1 MLDSTTVL
9 VQQAVSH
16 YQVPRGCVDVAVKA
30 FRPMGEIEI
39 PRLINRFFRE
49 IKISSTLNHENIV
62 PLWGVARQFGVLPA
76 LVSPWLKNGTLT
88 EYLRNRHEELSY
100 GQQFALLRDV
110 ARGLEYLHSQQ
121 IVHGDLS
128 GFNVLIDD
136 DGKARLTDF
145 GLSALIS
152 ARMSQALLPTAPG
165 GTLHWIAPEYLTLDA
180 SDVPSMLSLASD
192 VYSFGGIMLQV
203 LEGKIP
209 YHYIAN
215 TFAII
220 GQISQG
226 ITPRRP
232 VAPVIVDDDW
242 DFMQTCWSQHAA
254 SRPSATD
261 IVAITEARA
270 MIVV

>member
-1 MLDSTTVL
+1 MGGIE
-9 VQQAVSH
+9 A
-16 YQVPRGCVDVAVKA
+16 PRV
-30 FRPMGEIEI
+30 
-39 PRLINRFFRE
+39 INRFFRE

-62 PLWGVARQFGVLPA
+62 PLWGVARQFSVLPA

-88 EYLRNRHEELSY
+88 EYLRNRHKELSR

-110 ARGLEYLHSQQ
+110 ARGLEYLHSQL

-128 GFNVLIDD
+128 GFNILIDD

-145 GLSALIS
+145 GLSVFIT
-152 ARMSQALLPTAPG
+152 ARISQALLPIAPG
-165 GTLHWIAPEYLTLDA
+165 GTLHWIAPEYLKADA
-180 SDVPSMLSLASD
+180 SNVPSMLSQAGD

-209 YHYIAN
+209 YHYI
-215 TFAII
+215 THTTAIV
-220 GQISQG
+220 GQILQG

-232 VAPVIVDDDW
+232 LVPVIVDDDW
-242 DFMQTCWSQHAA
+242 DFIQKCWSPHAA

-261 IVAITEARA
+261 IVTVMEARA
-270 MIVV
+270 MIIV

>member
-1 MLDSTTVL
+1 FS
-9 VQQAVSH
+9 
-16 YQVPRGCVDVAVKA
+16 
-30 FRPMGEIEI
+30 
-39 PRLINRFFRE
+39 RE

-88 EYLRNRHEELSY
+88 EYLQNRHKELSR
-100 GQQFALLRDV
+100 GQQFTLLRDV

-128 GFNVLIDD
+128 GYNVLIDD

-145 GLSALIS
+145 GLSALIP
-152 ARMSQALLPTAPG
+152 ARMSQALLPTVAG
-165 GTLHWIAPEYLTLDA
+165 GTLQWMAPEYLTADT
-180 SDVPSMLSLASD
+180 SDVSSMFSQASD

-215 TFAII
+215 TFAIV
-220 GQISQG
+220 GKISQG

-232 VAPVIVDDDW
+232 AAPVIIDDDDW
-242 DFMQTCWSQHAA
+242 NFIQKCWSQHAA

-261 IVAITEARA
+261 IIAIVEARA
-270 MIVV
+270 IIVV

>member
-1 MLDSTTVL
+1 
-9 VQQAVSH
+9 Q
-16 YQVPRGCVDVAVKA
+16 
-30 FRPMGEIEI
+30 
-39 PRLINRFFRE
+39 RFFRE
-49 IKISSTLNHENIV
+49 IKILLTLNHENIV
-62 PLWGVARQFGVLPA
+62 PLWGVARLFGVLPA
-76 LVSPWLKNGTLT
+76 LVLPWLKNGTLT
-88 EYLRNRHEELSY
+88 EYLQNRHKELSR

-110 ARGLEYLHSQQ
+110 ARGLEYCWSNQ

-128 GFNVLIDD
+128 GYNVLID

-145 GLSALIS
+145 GLSALIP
-152 ARMSQALLPTAPG
+152 ARMSQALLPTVAG
-165 GTLHWIAPEYLTLDA
+165 GTLQWMTPEYLTADT
-180 SDVPSMLSLASD
+180 SDVSSMFSQASN

-215 TFAII
+215 TFAIV
-220 GQISQG
+220 GKISQG

-232 VAPVIVDDDW
+232 AAPVIIDDDW
-242 DFMQTCWSQHAA
+242 NFIQKCWSQHAV

-261 IVAITEARA
+261 IIAIVEARA